1 MKLKRSI
8 APDRPDGLSMTNQKE
23 TEMNAWKTIALAT
36 ATLALAAPV
45 ANAKFD
51 SSMPSKA
58 LHAKVLKHKHVA
70 PKVKTKTSSRVLII
84 VASLSPSTQITPV
97 DDCAI
102 SGVDCTNQQ
111 LCDLWAVNCDL
122 VTVTPTVDAA
132 TEVQTAGS

>member
-1 MKLKRSI
+1 
-8 APDRPDGLSMTNQKE
+8 MTNHKE

-84 VASLSPSTQITPV
+84 VATLSPSAQITSG
-97 DDCAI
+97 DDCVL
-102 SGVDCTNQQ
+102 SGNNCTNQQ
-111 LCDLWAVNCDL
+111 LCDLWGMNCDL
-122 VTVTPTVDAA
+122 VAVNPTVDAA
-132 TEVQTAGS
+132 TEDQTAGS